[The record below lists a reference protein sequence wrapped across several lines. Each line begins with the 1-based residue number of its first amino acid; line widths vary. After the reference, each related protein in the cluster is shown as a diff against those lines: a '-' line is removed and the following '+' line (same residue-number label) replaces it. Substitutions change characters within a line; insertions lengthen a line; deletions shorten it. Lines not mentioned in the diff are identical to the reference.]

1 MSFYQVNIPSPSKKQ
16 ISFYL
21 SRWEGF
27 QNYKLQENAL
37 NKLFLQLCPKN
48 EMIEDILLKV
58 STLNDFYSTNIFS
71 VFPIAE
77 HILKLKIDR
86 RLENNDISL
95 VDDIKKV
102 SISGKIKNFY
112 SFATKYCSHHK
123 PYDFPIYD
131 SYVDMML
138 RYFQYKSG
146 FSNFKSSDLK
156 DYSKFKKILLDFREA
171 YHLDDF
177 NLKQIDQYLWQIGKE
192 YFPKRY

>member
-156 DYSKFKKILLDFREA
+156 DYSKFKKILLDFRGA